1 MCGKAFVDF
10 VNPREDEYISISLT
24 FLKNR
29 YHSKFV
35 AAECEFNFDE
45 SFLFDFDSDNS
56 NSKIDSSIL
65 LKLNSPIHLT
75 ILRHRKNEK
84 PVVIGTKN
92 IEWRKLLYCNSAEIN
107 AEILPVDLTHKGSLG
122 II

>member
-1 MCGKAFVDF
+1 VPA
-10 VNPREDEYISISLT
+10 S
-24 FLKNR
+24 
-29 YHSKFV
+29 
-35 AAECEFNFDE
+35 CEFNFDDT
-45 SFLFDFDSDNS
+45 FNFDFDTDNS

-122 II
+122 IIQLNVNLLPNLTKNELCLDE